1 MNELSTPT
9 CLHFGA
15 CSGCVLS
22 QTIHSPPI
30 WEDVRKYFSCPVG
43 LEIGLLHGWR
53 TKAKLAIR
61 GTSQAPE
68 IGLYK
73 AGTHVVQKIPHCKAH
88 HPSINRAVLLLK
100 EAIRAENISI
110 YNEVSGLLRY
120 AQFFVDLAGGRV
132 QLVLV
137 VQKEDASLNR
147 LVKRL
152 CRMSE
157 WHSIWLN
164 VQNVQTNRIL
174 GDRWILVAG
183 DRYLSQ
189 SLAGK
194 PFLFHPAAF
203 AQAHW
208 TLYEKLALYVV
219 EKIPE
224 GSQLVELYA
233 GIGVMGILAA
243 PRCQSVQLVENNPF
257 SYESFQASDYP
268 ENVTYHLRDA
278 GQSIPEADCVLVDPP
293 RKGLDASLLQVLQKR
308 EGRLIYVSCDFGSF
322 VRDADKLQERGW
334 QITGGRGY
342 LLFPG
347 TNHVEVVAIMDKIR
361 DKVC

>member
-1 MNELSTPT
+1 MNELSTPS

-22 QTIHSPPI
+22 QTMSSPPI
-30 WEDVRKYFSCPVG
+30 WDDVRKYFSCLIE
-43 LEIGLLHGWR
+43 LEIGLLQGWR

-61 GTSQAPE
+61 GRSDAPE
-68 IGLYK
+68 IGLFK
-73 AGTHVVQKIPHCKAH
+73 AGTHTVQTIPHCKAH

-110 YNEVSGLLRY
+110 YNETFGLLRY
-120 AQFFVDLAGGRV
+120 AQFFVDLVTGRV

-137 VQKEDASLNR
+137 VQKEDFSLDR

-152 CRMSE
+152 LSMGN

-164 VQNVQTNRIL
+164 VQSAQTNRIL
-174 GDRWILVAG
+174 GERWILVSG

-189 SLAGK
+189 KLAGK

-224 GSQLVELYA
+224 GSQLVEFYA

-243 PRCQSVQLVENNPF
+243 SRCESVQLVENNPF
-257 SYESFQASDYP
+257 SYESFQANANP
-268 ENVTYHLRDA
+268 GHVTYHLADA
-278 GQSIPEADCVLVDPP
+278 GKSLLDADCVLVDPP
-293 RKGLDASLLQVLQKR
+293 RKGIDESLLHALQKR
-308 EGRLIYVSCDFGSF
+308 EGKLIYVSCDFGSF
-322 VRDADKLQERGW
+322 VRDADKLQESGW
-334 QITGGRGY
+334 QITAGRGY

-347 TNHVEVVAIMDKIR
+347 TNHVEVVAVMDKS
-361 DKVC
+361 